1 MDVVNS
7 FLIKINGDIVRS
19 IDLLRH
25 RGTGYTSNVLDVHTV
40 LCEIYQIVWGPSLI
54 HTVISIAGIEWYF
67 KRNSLLK
74 TSTQNPKSTKIDS
87 INKIRSYII

>member
-1 MDVVNS
+1 MDVINS

-40 LCEIYQIVWGPSLI
+40 LCEIYQIV
-54 HTVISIAGIEWYF
+54 
-67 KRNSLLK
+67 
-74 TSTQNPKSTKIDS
+74 
-87 INKIRSYII
+87 